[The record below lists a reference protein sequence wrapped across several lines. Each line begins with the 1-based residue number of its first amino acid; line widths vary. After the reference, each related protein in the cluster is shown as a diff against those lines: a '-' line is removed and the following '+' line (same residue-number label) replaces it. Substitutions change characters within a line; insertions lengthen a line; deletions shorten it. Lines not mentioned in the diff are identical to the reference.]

1 MPTLTEV
8 IKSQSEMYDRVENLM
23 RCVTVRSLAN
33 AHASQDGRKA
43 TGVDGVTKGEYESD
57 LAANLTDLV
66 ERMRAFSYRPQPVRR
81 AYIPKA
87 NGKTRPLGIPAYE
100 DRLVQSVMA
109 DILTGVYEPRFL
121 DCSYG
126 FRPGRSCH
134 QVVRV
139 IDSTVMTQRVNYVL
153 EADIRGFFDNVDHEW
168 MMRFLEHDIADRNF
182 LRYVRRFL
190 KAGVMEEGRLLETER
205 GSAQGGLIS
214 PVMCNAYLHY
224 VLDLWFER
232 AVKGRLGGFARLVRY
247 ADDFLIMFERREDA
261 DAVMGLLPERLGKF
275 GLEVAAEK
283 TRVLPFGRNDR
294 DRNRFDFLGFTFYGA
309 TTQRGKYRVGV
320 KSCEAKLKAKR
331 KELKSWLRSRLHSDV
346 RETLRSLNRK
356 LSGHCNYYGV
366 SGNLRDVRKFYSY
379 ARRTTRRMLSRRSQK
394 GFVTWETMD
403 RIWRQYITPPTVR
416 VNIWQFA

>member
-1 MPTLTEV
+1 
-8 IKSQSEMYDRVENLM
+8 MYDRVENLM

-57 LAANLTDLV
+57 LAANLTGLV
-66 ERMRAFSYRPQPVRR
+66 ERMRTFSYRPQPVRR

-190 KAGVMEEGRLLETER
+190 KAGVMEEGKLLETER

-232 AVKGRLGGFARLVRY
+232 AVMKRLGGFARLVRY
-247 ADDFLIMFERREDA
+247 ADDFLIMFERKEDA
-261 DAVMGLLPERLGKF
+261 DAVMALLPERLGKF

-309 TTQRGKYRVGV
+309 TTRRGKYRVGV

-331 KELKSWLRSRLHSDV
+331 RELKSWLWGRLHSDV
-346 RETLRSLNRK
+346 GETLRSLNRK

-366 SGNLRDVRKFYSY
+366 SGNIRCVDKFYSY
-379 ARRTTRRMLSRRSQK
+379 AKRSTKRMLSRRSQK
-394 GFVTWETMD
+394 GHVTWETMD
-403 RIWRQYITPPTVR
+403 RIWEQYITPPSVR

>member
-43 TGVDGVTKGEYESD
+43 AGVDGVTKGEYESD
-57 LAANLTDLV
+57 LVANLTDLV

-294 DRNRFDFLGFTFYGA
+294 DRNQFDFLGFTFYGA

-331 KELKSWLRSRLHSDV
+331 RELKSWLWGRLHSDV
-346 RETLRSLNRK
+346 GETLRSLNRK

>member
-8 IKSQSEMYDRVENLM
+8 IKSQSEMYDKVENLM

-43 TGVDGVTKGEYESD
+43 AGVDGVTKGEYESD
-57 LAANLTDLV
+57 LVANLTDLV

-232 AVKGRLGGFARLVRY
+232 AVKKRLGGFARLVRY

-294 DRNRFDFLGFTFYGA
+294 GRNRFDFLGFTFYGA
-309 TTQRGKYRVGV
+309 TTRRGKYRVGV

-331 KELKSWLRSRLHSDV
+331 RELKSWLRSRLHSDV
-346 RETLRSLNRK
+346 GETLRSLNRK

-366 SGNLRDVRKFYSY
+366 SGNLRSVGKFYAY
-379 ARRTTRRMLSRRSQK
+379 AKRSTKRMLSRRSQK
-394 GFVTWETMD
+394 GHVTWETME
-403 RIWRQYITPPTVR
+403 RIWEQYITPPTVR

>member
-43 TGVDGVTKGEYESD
+43 AGVDGVTKGEYESD
-57 LAANLTDLV
+57 LVANLTDLV

-205 GSAQGGLIS
+205 GSAQGGPIS

-294 DRNRFDFLGFTFYGA
+294 DRNQFDFLGFTFYGA

-331 KELKSWLRSRLHSDV
+331 RELKSWLWGRLHSDV
-346 RETLRSLNRK
+346 GETLRSLNRK

>member
-57 LAANLTDLV
+57 LAANLTGLA

-190 KAGVMEEGRLLETER
+190 KAGVMEEGKLLETER

-294 DRNRFDFLGFTFYGA
+294 DRNQFDFLGFTFYGA

-331 KELKSWLRSRLHSDV
+331 RELKSWLWGRLHSDV
-346 RETLRSLNRK
+346 GETLRSLNRK